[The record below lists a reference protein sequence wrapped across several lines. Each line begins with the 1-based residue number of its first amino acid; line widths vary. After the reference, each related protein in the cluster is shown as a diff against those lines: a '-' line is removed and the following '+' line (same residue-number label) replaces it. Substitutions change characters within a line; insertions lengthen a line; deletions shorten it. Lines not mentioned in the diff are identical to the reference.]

1 MGTKK
6 KTASQIRWQKRKDEV
21 NKKRRDK
28 RAKVAALRVLSAG
41 KVAEAF
47 QSPAAVLNEKRTIK
61 SLAREAYAAG
71 EKIEVTTS
79 PLDPAEIEARAFIV
93 TGRKKDGVKNVKDR
107 IMAIRREG
115 FERGLA
121 RARNGIEARLRG
133 TIEQSNIRV
142 IEAFLARMQLMESAS
157 STGLPDAVIL
167 SGYEVARIIDALRAA
182 GYNGRSRYRN
192 VRGDS
197 GGDAVI
203 GKAHSQEEDAS
214 ILFNKA

>member
-1 MGTKK
+1 MARKTK
-6 KTASQIRWQKRKDEV
+6 SQLRWQRRKDEV

-28 RAKVAALRVLSAG
+28 RRKAAAIAALGAG
-41 KVAEAF
+41 AVAEAF
-47 QSPAAVLNEKRTIK
+47 KSEDAANNPNQTIK
-61 SLAREAYAAG
+61 GLASDAHRDG
-71 EKIEVTTS
+71 WKVEVGS
-79 PLDPAEIEARAFIV
+79 APMLDADEIEARAFVV
-93 TGRKKDGVKNVKDR
+93 TARKKDGVKNVKDR

-121 RARNGIEARLRG
+121 RARDGIEARLRG